1 MKIIGGSPLTD
12 RQTLFRI
19 QPANDL
25 SVATHAKNISNLEI
39 PICDTVFLKSL
50 GVSQITSV
58 CCAPHLCVCVLS
70 CISSHIPTT

>member
-50 GVSQITSV
+50 GVSQITCV
-58 CCAPHLCVCVLS
+58 CRAPHLCVCPLLY
-70 CISSHIPTT
+70 ILDDNK